1 MSDRNSFDYLN
12 LDNFDESLDSRDYRR
27 RRPERRGGSMSYS
40 GRPSYDRR
48 RSGGRRPNSRRP
60 SSRRRRRRNRRRTR
74 NRIVIVLSF
83 LLVFALLITLIAT
96 MINGCG
102 RRSPSVTTSTET
114 KPPQQATVAA
124 TAPPA
129 RTSKEDM
136 LSISNFIEPQPIDD
150 NTDGEETGAIY
161 VWNRNG
167 FELFGGS
174 EDSGVYYADNVNKLA
189 AKIPTVN
196 VYSMIVPN
204 HTEMGL
210 PARLRGKVNSNSQAA
225 NIKNASE
232 YEEFREWAI
241 ESGVRDYA
249 LTNSPTAW
257 LSFAIGS
264 PALVASPQAGDLAID
279 EVTPITGSG
288 KADFVFSL
296 DKVAIGQNA
305 QEARLKSVFSVVG
318 GTDLDP
324 SGFSEA
330 NLTFTLTPTG
340 DGRVKATVTPKKD
353 SDGNAPPSFFMRV
366 KMK

>member
-129 RTSKEDM
+129 RASKEDM

-189 AKIPTVN
+189 AKIPTVIRETKN
-196 VYSMIVPN
+196 SKSRMPSSTTIIRA
-204 HTEMGL
+204 T
-210 PARLRGKVNSNSQAA
+210 GKN
-225 NIKNASE
+225 
-232 YEEFREWAI
+232 R
-241 ESGVRDYA
+241 R
-249 LTNSPTAW
+249 
-257 LSFAIGS
+257 
-264 PALVASPQAGDLAID
+264 
-279 EVTPITGSG
+279 
-288 KADFVFSL
+288 
-296 DKVAIGQNA
+296 
-305 QEARLKSVFSVVG
+305 
-318 GTDLDP
+318 P
-324 SGFSEA
+324 SGFQKTAS
-330 NLTFTLTPTG
+330 P
-340 DGRVKATVTPKKD
+340 ATILHKL
-353 SDGNAPPSFFMRV
+353 A
-366 KMK
+366 